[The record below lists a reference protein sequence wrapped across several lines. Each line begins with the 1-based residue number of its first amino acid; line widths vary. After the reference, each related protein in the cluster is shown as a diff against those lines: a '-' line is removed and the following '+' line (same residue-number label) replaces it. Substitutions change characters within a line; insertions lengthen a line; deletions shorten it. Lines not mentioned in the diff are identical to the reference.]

1 MQIVFRCNIQ
11 ADDRDV
17 LSSVLKAISDEV
29 AGKDVDEGETYH
41 YAYTWFIDE
50 EDEEDDDLEEED

>member
-17 LSSVLKAISDEV
+17 LSAVLKAISEEVKDNRLDEC
-29 AGKDVDEGETYH
+29 EGETFH
-41 YAYTWFIDE
+41 YDYTWSIDE
-50 EDEEDDDLEEED
+50 EDEKNE